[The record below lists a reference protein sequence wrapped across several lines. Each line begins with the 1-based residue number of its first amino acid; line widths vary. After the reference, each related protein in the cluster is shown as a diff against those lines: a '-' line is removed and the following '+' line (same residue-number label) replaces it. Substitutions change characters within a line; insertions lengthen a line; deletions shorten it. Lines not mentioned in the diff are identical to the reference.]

1 MNMTCGRRS
10 ASCGVGVSCTASMT
24 ITVPS
29 TLAPGTYCIG
39 AIADST
45 GVQPEA
51 KEAGRSRKIHKVAV
65 PAVVSARMK
74 SGLSQTAF
82 AQLWAY
88 LCARCRIGNKAAA
101 NPAARPR
108 CSSPLPSAGP
118 GFFWKPPIHNQQTYS
133 PAMLLG
139 LTRCF
144 GCDGLYYLPGRPV
157 LPVPPP
163 G

>member
-1 MNMTCGRRS
+1 M
-10 ASCGVGVSCTASMT
+10 AGVSSTASTT

-82 AQLWAY
+82 AQLLGVSVRTVQDWEQGRRQPSGAAKM
-88 LCARCRIGNKAAA
+88 LIAIAERRPRVLLEAA
-101 NPAARPR
+101 N
-108 CSSPLPSAGP
+108 S
-118 GFFWKPPIHNQQTYS
+118 
-133 PAMLLG
+133 
-139 LTRCF
+139 
-144 GCDGLYYLPGRPV
+144 
-157 LPVPPP
+157 
-163 G
+163 